1 MITLNSGDT
10 IELQVDDNSLYL
22 STIDS
27 TLMPLESTVI
37 RLETSEV
44 ENLINKLIEA
54 LSDIKAIS
62 IQH

>member
-1 MITLNSGDT
+1 MIVLNSGDT

-22 STIDS
+22 STMDYTLDS
-27 TLMPLESTVI
+27 LNSTVI